1 MCKESLR
8 TDAPA
13 LRFPAI
19 IPIYGDDDEN
29 LTKVRSLI
37 KHIHETAGLTEF
49 AVSFPLNPQ
58 GKDPYEKVKVYAER
72 FGRLKKL
79 NDIPGIRIGVLMQQT
94 IGHSAVWNKN
104 PNLDLS
110 WQRTV
115 TMDNAASVRFC
126 PLDPD
131 FREYIKK
138 AVSGIFAHKPDFT
151 LWDRNTRLYSEYKA
165 VNHRPRV

>member
-1 MCKESLR
+1 MKTKIFSIFAAAIVFSGCGLHEEKAQTVTKGTDIMCKESLR

-29 LTKVRSLI
+29 LTRVRSLI

-94 IGHSAVWNKN
+94 IGAPKAAAKAAERAV
-104 PNLDLS
+104 
-110 WQRTV
+110 
-115 TMDNAASVRFC
+115 
-126 PLDPD
+126 
-131 FREYIKK
+131 
-138 AVSGIFAHKPDFT
+138 AVSADDF
-151 LWDRNTRLYSEYKA
+151 DDED
-165 VNHRPRV
+165 